1 MNWCL
6 KFQCNVFLFFFLI
19 ACFSLFSLSIYDV
32 FFPIKW
38 TYIRIALKDTNK
50 HTRNKPKMN
59 NNKEYLVDIIFIL
72 EFWEKREKY
81 LEIGKR
87 A

>member
-1 MNWCL
+1 MFKVSIEWL
-6 KFQCNVFLFFFLI
+6 SFLFLI
-19 ACFSLFSLSIYDV
+19 ACFSLSFLYLLMMN
-32 FFPIKW
+32 FFQQKW
-38 TYIRIALKDTNK
+38 AHRRIALKDTNK